1 MLCAENMYRGDTRTY
16 AKRVSLGE
24 TRALA
29 SRHPPKHT
37 LILKARL
44 MVCPRKH
51 NERNV
56 SLSFF
61 LNSFSLL
68 LHEFVLLGRF
78 RLHLQRVQ
86 PFLVEFL
93 LQQLVHFPLP
103 FHLIQTFKHFRNDL
117 DVKVRFRGR
126 VAGWVP
132 AVSGVLP
139 RLVDDFENG
148 WFQRVGDFF
157 PHRIRERAADVHRGA
172 LRFRAPVPV
181 RSDVSWCRFDF
192 LTRVSCSRLMKVFR
206 GGGRGKRSTRGE
218 HLSQKCEDFT
228 RDDDFNESSSIKTL
242 LHVYHHHHR
251 GIAPFLGVFLPTTTR
266 VRRGETFPSFSQSR
280 SPVPSLSFRQSL
292 DVAVVFVETSIHFV
306 YTLHKWSRQW
316 SKSSACAK
324 SHVCLHFIA
333 ACIAAWC
340 NFKTSKYS
348 SSVLISALFTR

>member
-1 MLCAENMYRGDTRTY
+1 MNAICL
-16 AKRVSLGE
+16 
-24 TRALA
+24 
-29 SRHPPKHT
+29 SRSF
-37 LILKARL
+37 LIL
-44 MVCPRKH
+44 
-51 NERNV
+51 
-56 SLSFF
+56 SLYFF
-61 LNSFSLL
+61 ADSSYSSG
-68 LHEFVLLGRF
+68 VF

-86 PFLVEFL
+86 PFLVGFL

-132 AVSGVLP
+132 LWPACCQDSSTISRTDG
-139 RLVDDFENG
+139 FNASEI
-148 WFQRVGDFF
+148 FSAS
-157 PHRIRERAADVHRGA
+157 IRERAADVHRGA

-181 RSDVSWCRFDF
+181 RSDVCRCRFDF
-192 LTRVSCSRLMKVFR
+192 LMSVSYSRLMKVFR

-228 RDDDFNESSSIKTL
+228 RGDDFNVSSIKRF
-242 LHVYHHHHR
+242 R
-251 GIAPFLGVFLPTTTR
+251 GDDFNVSSIKRFLPCFAVFGCFFADDDEGTTR
-266 VRRGETFPSFSQSR
+266 RNLSLFLSILFSR
-280 SPVPSLSFRQSL
+280 SALSFRQSL
-292 DVAVVFVETSIHFV
+292 DVTVVFVETSIHFV

-340 NFKTSKYS
+340 NFNTSKYS

>member
-1 MLCAENMYRGDTRTY
+1 M
-16 AKRVSLGE
+16 
-24 TRALA
+24 
-29 SRHPPKHT
+29 
-37 LILKARL
+37 
-44 MVCPRKH
+44 
-51 NERNV
+51 
-56 SLSFF
+56 
-61 LNSFSLL
+61 
-68 LHEFVLLGRF
+68 
-78 RLHLQRVQ
+78 Q

-132 AVSGVLP
+132 AVAGVLP

-228 RDDDFNESSSIKTL
+228 RGDDFNVSSIKRF
-242 LHVYHHHHR
+242 R
-251 GIAPFLGVFLPTTTR
+251 GDDFNVSSIKRFLPCFAVFGCFFADDDEGTTR
-266 VRRGETFPSFSQSR
+266 RNLSLFLSILFSR
-280 SPVPSLSFRQSL
+280 SVSLFSSEPGRHRRFR
-292 DVAVVFVETSIHFV
+292 
-306 YTLHKWSRQW
+306 R
-316 SKSSACAK
+316 
-324 SHVCLHFIA
+324 
-333 ACIAAWC
+333 
-340 NFKTSKYS
+340 N
-348 SSVLISALFTR
+348 